1 MRLKNSRKRPDKF
14 SVKYFILLL
23 IVCVFFSGC
32 DPIVKEGVPKRE
44 TFSLAKLF
52 EEIRKADT
60 ASKIL
65 SFKPDTGHFKFN
77 AELLNDFYPDPL
89 PGLKDNVVAMSVNR
103 QSPGERGKM
112 EETEVVEYLFENGR
126 PVKKVEKTPYD
137 TSIQTFEYNAAGLL
151 SEHKFIYPGGN
162 DSVTREYQYDNQNR
176 LVKILYFDGLNVLV
190 ETAHFFYNKAGNLD
204 SVFDD
209 DSEGESFSIKYFT
222 NNTANA
228 YLWVKIR
235 ENGKIVRAYY
245 YTLEDNGQLS
255 TEEHY
260 DKDGRRSIYMTTY
273 DYNSFGELTSLKT
286 ENKTL
291 YVRYKYDHSYKKRD
305 AAGSWIEMIRYL
317 DGDLHEVQRR
327 TIKYK

>member
-1 MRLKNSRKRPDKF
+1 
-14 SVKYFILLL
+14 V
-23 IVCVFFSGC
+23 
-32 DPIVKEGVPKRE
+32 
-44 TFSLAKLF
+44 
-52 EEIRKADT
+52 EI
-60 ASKIL
+60 
-65 SFKPDTGHFKFN
+65 
-77 AELLNDFYPDPL
+77 
-89 PGLKDNVVAMSVNR
+89 
-103 QSPGERGKM
+103 
-112 EETEVVEYLFENGR
+112 
-126 PVKKVEKTPYD
+126 
-137 TSIQTFEYNAAGLL
+137 
-151 SEHKFIYPGGN
+151 
-162 DSVTREYQYDNQNR
+162 
-176 LVKILYFDGLNVLV
+176 
-190 ETAHFFYNKAGNLD
+190 AHFFYNKAGNLD